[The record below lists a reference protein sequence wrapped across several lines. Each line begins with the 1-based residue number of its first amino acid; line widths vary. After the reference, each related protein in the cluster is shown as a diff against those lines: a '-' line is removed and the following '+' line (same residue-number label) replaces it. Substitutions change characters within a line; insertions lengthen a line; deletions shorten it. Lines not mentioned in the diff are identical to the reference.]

1 MSTLMTGSLEWET
14 AAVHQVLTVPSPLPE
29 FISMIPLMTVRGLG
43 RFWMPTVD
51 VTPVLL
57 DCKVHDLLSCHAAL
71 LSQLL
76 LCSAPLTYG
85 SYGFNRWTMEID
97 STQYLRTLGKKY
109 KIGLDCIKWWKIA
122 GHRKVFKARLCA
134 SWWARYRLA
143 RMLRIQPQI
152 NE

>member
-1 MSTLMTGSLEWET
+1 
-14 AAVHQVLTVPSPLPE
+14 
-29 FISMIPLMTVRGLG
+29 
-43 RFWMPTVD
+43 MPTVD

-122 GHRKVFKARLCA
+122 GHWRCSRPDCVPLGGPDIDWPEC
-134 SWWARYRLA
+134 
-143 RMLRIQPQI
+143 
-152 NE
+152 